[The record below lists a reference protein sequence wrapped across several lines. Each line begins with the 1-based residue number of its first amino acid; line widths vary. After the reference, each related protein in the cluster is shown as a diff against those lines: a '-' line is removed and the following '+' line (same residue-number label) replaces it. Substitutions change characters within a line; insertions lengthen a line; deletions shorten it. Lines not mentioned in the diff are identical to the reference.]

1 MRTSLRRCSELERR
15 RLQRFF
21 RTSDALPPPRSVVF
35 AGCRRAWLRTI
46 LALAAAVVAS
56 AASAASIFDF
66 DRWMQQVEKRA
77 LSLQKGLDRGD
88 VDIVVADAREIER
101 LYRNMEEYFVL
112 SGDAGSAVELSKKG
126 RRDAID
132 IAARTATKDTDGA
145 RSLIKGMME
154 DCRTCHREYKPLT

>member
-1 MRTSLRRCSELERR
+1 MHTSRRRCSSSEKS
-15 RLQRFF
+15 RLRRFF
-21 RTSDALPPPRSVVF
+21 RTSAALPPAKSVVF
-35 AGCRRAWLRTI
+35 AGWSAAWLRPG
-46 LALAAAVVAS
+46 LALAAALVAS
-56 AASAASIFDF
+56 SVGAASIFDF

-88 VDIVVADAREIER
+88 VDTVVADAREIER